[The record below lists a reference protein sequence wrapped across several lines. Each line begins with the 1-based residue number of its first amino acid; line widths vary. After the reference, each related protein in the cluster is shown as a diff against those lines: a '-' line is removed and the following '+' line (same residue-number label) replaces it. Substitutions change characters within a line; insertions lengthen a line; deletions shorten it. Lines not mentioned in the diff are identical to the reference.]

1 MNGPTPTVAEQ
12 HPVYTGAALM
22 LITVGV
28 VLFAWFLPAG
38 TNWLVVLSMII
49 LFFLVTGKAITGRGL
64 GILINERKLMSLS
77 RLQLVIWTA
86 VIVSGFFVI
95 AIERVHMGVVAQPL
109 NITVDW
115 KIWALLGIS
124 TASFVGT
131 PLLYGSKKNKE
142 PDDPQ
147 LVQKTAVRYGDDAQQ
162 VDSNR
167 EGILYGNNTMAD
179 ARFTDMFEGDELA
192 NVQFVDVAKLQLFF
206 FTVVVAVA
214 YSMQLYAMIAY
225 GDLSVGNVKMPELQ
239 EGLLALMG
247 VSHAGFLGSKGVDR
261 TPSTNK

>member
-1 MNGPTPTVAEQ
+1 
-12 HPVYTGAALM
+12 
-22 LITVGV
+22 
-28 VLFAWFLPAG
+28 
-38 TNWLVVLSMII
+38 
-49 LFFLVTGKAITGRGL
+49 
-64 GILINERKLMSLS
+64 
-77 RLQLVIWTA
+77 
-86 VIVSGFFVI
+86 
-95 AIERVHMGVVAQPL
+95 
-109 NITVDW
+109 
-115 KIWALLGIS
+115 
-124 TASFVGT
+124 
-131 PLLYGSKKNKE
+131 
-142 PDDPQ
+142 
-147 LVQKTAVRYGDDAQQ
+147 
-162 VDSNR
+162 
-167 EGILYGNNTMAD
+167 MAD